1 MDYRGNLLK
10 GEGQILRLTD
20 DYNSLYSV
28 TVMTKKKQ
36 VAVLLRL
43 TPEEQ
48 KLEAAIREKLGISA
62 STEIL
67 RMGLKALA
75 VKEGVSI

>member
-1 MDYRGNLLK
+1 
-10 GEGQILRLTD
+10 
-20 DYNSLYSV
+20 
-28 TVMTKKKQ
+28 MTKKKL